1 MANRKQKEK
10 EIKYYFAYG
19 SNMNHEHMKMRCPKA
34 KYIGKWTLPG
44 HKLVFRSVADVEQSK
59 DNEVNGALFEITQEC
74 ERALDRYEGYPNL
87 YTKKYYTIWH
97 TDMENVLPQTIM
109 FYSMVDKYGEYPPS
123 EGYFQTIK
131 QGYKDCKLSTGPL
144 MIAAKSSLI
153 SEIDLPNG
161 LTLQ

>member
-10 EIKYYFAYG
+10 KIKYYFAYG

-34 KYIGKWTLPG
+34 KYIGQWTLPG

-59 DNEVNGALFEITQEC
+59 DDEVNGALFEITQEC

-87 YTKKYYTIWH
+87 YIKKYYTIWH

-109 FYSMVDKYGEYPPS
+109 FYSMVDKYGVYPPS

>member
-1 MANRKQKEK
+1 MANRKQKKEK
-10 EIKYYFAYG
+10 IKYYFAYG

-34 KYIGKWTLPG
+34 KYLGQWTLPG

-59 DNEVNGALFEITQEC
+59 KDKVSGALFEITQEC

-97 TDMENVLPQTIM
+97 TEMEDVLPQTIM

-144 MIAAKSSLI
+144 MMAAKNSLI
-153 SEIDLPNG
+153 SQIDLPNG